1 MTTLYRRV
9 MLCSRLL
16 LNSYVLISC
25 QPVLYKFWSKVFA
38 VDACISAP
46 HWAAATA
53 CVSSQNLSTRQN
65 ICWQVNL
72 CPETRWKWVFL
83 QLSLT
88 LFSVCYCRLMVRLCE
103 RCCPTHVSVTVW
115 LMRLCERCCPTHVS
129 VTVWLMRLCERC
141 CPTHVSV
148 TVWLMLALSILLD
161 ILTAMSELTNN
172 NKLIC

>member
-1 MTTLYRRV
+1 MWLLHAIISYLPHLSAMTTLYRRV

-129 VTVWLMRLCERC
+129 VTVWLM
-141 CPTHVSV
+141 
-148 TVWLMLALSILLD
+148 LALSILLD